1 MMWRRLSLIGTR
13 LGPPGGGPG
22 KVDRNPMDRIPRAPQ
37 PPGRYIEVFTD
48 AEIATLTSLGTRDGT
63 LMAVLF
69 DAGLWKAEA
78 RRLRAEHCL
87 LERQQLVVVGRNPHV
102 ARHTFATWW
111 LQKGG
116 RMETR
121 SRAMGHAS
129 IATTVDQYG
138 HLDLSDIARDVALVE
153 SAGINPLQSEERW
166 GLEAR
171 TGIEPVYRALQALA

>member
-63 LMAVLF
+63 LMAVMF
-69 DAGLWKAEA
+69 DAGLRKAES

-87 LERQQLVVVGRNPHV
+87 LERQQLVVVGG
-102 ARHTFATWW
+102 
-111 LQKGG
+111 KGG
-116 RMETR
+116 KDRVIPMTSR
-121 SRAMGHAS
+121 LAAALADLSSLMLSSRASTSGTAGAETS
-129 IATTVDQYG
+129 SATE
-138 HLDLSDIARDVALVE
+138 LSPATGRSARGP
-153 SAGINPLQSEERW
+153 STAG
-166 GLEAR
+166 GDA
-171 TGIEPVYRALQALA
+171 A